1 MIEAIKLK
9 IGDTIEIEGRTYEA
23 IPEEVPNNC
32 LGCDFNTVDVFV
44 YHPECEDY
52 IYGCTLGNVIFRLKD

>member
-1 MIEAIKLK
+1 MIEASKLK
-9 IGDTIEIEGRTYEA
+9 IGDTIEIEGRIYEA
-23 IPEEVPNNC
+23 KPEERQGSC

>member
-1 MIEAIKLK
+1 MIEASKLK
-9 IGDTIEIEGRTYEA
+9 IGDTIEIEGRIYEA
-23 IPEEVPNNC
+23 IPEEQQGNC

-52 IYGCTLGNVIFRLKD
+52 IYGCTLGNVIFKLKD

>member
-1 MIEAIKLK
+1 MIEASKLK
-9 IGDTIEIEGRTYEA
+9 IGDTIEIEGRIYEA
-23 IPEEVPNNC
+23 IPEERQGAC
-32 LGCDFNTVDVFV
+32 LGCVFDTVDVFV

>member
-1 MIEAIKLK
+1 MIEASKLK
-9 IGDTIEIEGRTYEA
+9 IGDTIEIEGRIYEA
-23 IPEEVPNNC
+23 IPEERQGTC
-32 LGCDFNTVDVFV
+32 LGCDFNTGDVFV